1 MTFEV
6 LGPVSASREAIFG
19 FGEDGRAAGPGASVV
34 LVEIVEIVDQDE
46 YPFDDSWDRGPAAS
60 GVAAGAMPSWPF
72 VVR

>member
-6 LGPVSASREAIFG
+6 LGPVSASREASFG